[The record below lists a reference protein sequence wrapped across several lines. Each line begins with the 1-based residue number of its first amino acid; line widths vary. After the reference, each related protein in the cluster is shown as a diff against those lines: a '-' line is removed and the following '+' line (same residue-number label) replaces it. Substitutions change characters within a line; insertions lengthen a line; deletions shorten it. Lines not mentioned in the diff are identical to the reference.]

1 MFDGLA
7 IKAGETANLEGE
19 NGEVFHLSQAC
30 LSDPKD
36 AGKSYLKIKEGDRS
50 LVVCCLQKDKNE
62 HAALDIFVHPATN
75 SFSVEGKNDIHLVGY
90 WEPHGESDND
100 EDELDFM
107 ADEAEESDEAGESD
121 LDDEIPSLLNGDR
134 TKKPQGMP
142 SAAKAGDEDE
152 SDEEDDEEHG
162 ESDDES
168 EMPVAVPQT
177 KAGKGL
183 QAGVSANKQ
192 KPSQQPKQA
201 PKSPALKQ
209 EAQPA
214 KAAAGKAKATP
225 KAAPKVAAANES
237 QASQKRKPAPA
248 EKTSTQPPAKQAK
261 TAATPA
267 AAGKGTTDAAGDD
280 KFQSDLTEYLTKHGR
295 TTMSELGSKVKK
307 PAGVAKKLAAF
318 LKDRTNL
325 FKVDGTHVEMAK

>member
-90 WEPHGESDND
+90 WEPHGESDDD

-134 TKKPQGMP
+134 AKKPQGMP
-142 SAAKAGDEDE
+142 SAAKAGE
-152 SDEEDDEEHG
+152 SDEEDDEELG

-183 QAGVSANKQ
+183 PAGVSANKQ

-201 PKSPALKQ
+201 PKSSPALKS

-237 QASQKRKPAPA
+237 QASQKRKQAPA